1 MGGSVR
7 VRDSGSEG
15 MKEEWGAE
23 RESFQQSF
31 GGIINEILN
40 SF

>member
-1 MGGSVR
+1 VR

-23 RESFQQSF
+23 KEGFRQSF
-31 GGIINEILN
+31 RGMVNEILN